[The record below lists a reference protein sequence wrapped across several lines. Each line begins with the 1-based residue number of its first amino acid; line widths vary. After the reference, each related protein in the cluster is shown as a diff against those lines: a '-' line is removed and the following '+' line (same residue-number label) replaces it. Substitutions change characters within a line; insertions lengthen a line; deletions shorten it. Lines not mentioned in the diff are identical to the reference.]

1 MRNSELFVL
10 AAKLVLLNG
19 FDYKNHPYIKTHE
32 IDAIEQGIRELRFFD
47 PEFDQKY
54 NSMATRPVGKPV
66 GAAQRK

>member
-10 AAKLVLLNG
+10 AAKLSLLTG
-19 FDYKNHPYIKTHE
+19 FDYKNDPHIKTHE

-54 NSMATRPVGKPV
+54 NSVAARPVGKSA
-66 GAAQRK
+66 GKAQGK